1 MTTKLAD
8 LDEYFSPGLTLT
20 VRGKEYVVP
29 LASAELGLWCRA
41 IATATGEITAASTE
55 AEIRDAVAR
64 VESLPQLDGEMSLAQ
79 RLLGTTYAEMTA
91 DDVPDVYIEFC
102 AATAYIWIIAG
113 EDQAAAYWQAG
124 GRPEAHRPGNRASR
138 RAASTGAKSTAAA
151 AATPRRASTSGTRSP
166 KTSGS
171 RKTSR

>member
-1 MTTKLAD
+1 MPTKLGD

-20 VRGKEYVVP
+20 VRGKEYIVP

-41 IATATGEITAASTE
+41 VATATGEISAASTE
-55 AEIRDAVAR
+55 AEIRTAVGR
-64 VESLPQLDGEMSLAQ
+64 VESLPKLDRELTLAQ
-79 RLLGTTYAEMTA
+79 RMLGATYDEMTA
-91 DDVPDVYIEFC
+91 DDVPDLYIEFC

-124 GRPEAHRPGNRASR
+124 GRPEARSPANRASR
-138 RAASTGAKSTAAA
+138 RAASTGARGTAAA
-151 AATPRRASTSGTRSP
+151 GATPSRASTSGTRSP
-166 KTSGS
+166 RKSAS